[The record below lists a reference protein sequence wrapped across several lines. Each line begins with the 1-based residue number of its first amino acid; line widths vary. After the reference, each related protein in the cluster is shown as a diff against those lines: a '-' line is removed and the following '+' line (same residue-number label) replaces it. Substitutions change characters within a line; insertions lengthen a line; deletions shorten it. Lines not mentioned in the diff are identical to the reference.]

1 MREVRRSALVPYS
14 PAQMFALVDDIER
27 YAEFLPWV
35 KGVDVIERTDS
46 ERLGRLQ
53 VARSG
58 FQEQFTTRNTVDPPR
73 RLEMRLVD
81 GPFNVL
87 QGIWTF
93 DPIGEA
99 SAPRGTRVGLE
110 LQFELKNKLFD
121 LLLSKKIESN
131 CDQVV
136 DAFVKRAREV
146 YGEVA
151 RG

>member
-1 MREVRRSALVPYS
+1 
-14 PAQMFALVDDIER
+14 MFALVDDIER

-35 KGVDVIERTDS
+35 KGVQVIERTDR
-46 ERLGRLQ
+46 ERLGRIQ

-58 FQEQFTTRNTVDPPR
+58 FEEQFTTRNTVDPPQ

-87 QGIWTF
+87 QGVWTF
-93 DPIGEA
+93 DPLGEA
-99 SAPRGTRVGLE
+99 SAPRGTKVGLE

-121 LLLSKKIESN
+121 LVLAKKIESS

-136 DAFVKRAREV
+136 DAFVKRARAV
-146 YGEVA
+146 YGEA
-151 RG
+151 GSG